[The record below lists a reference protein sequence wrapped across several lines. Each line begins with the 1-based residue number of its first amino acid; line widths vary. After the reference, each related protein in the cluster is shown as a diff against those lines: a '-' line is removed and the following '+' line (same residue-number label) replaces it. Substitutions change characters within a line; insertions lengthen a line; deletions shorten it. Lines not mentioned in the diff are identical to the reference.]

1 MSLIKATI
9 FSSYATVINAISKL
23 VLNKLL
29 AIYVGPAGYSI
40 IGQFQNFIAMM
51 SAIGTAGVSSGV
63 TKLTAEF
70 ANDKS
75 KQINIWSTSFA
86 LGISMSVI
94 VGVIVAFFYNDI
106 SKKIFT
112 NDLYSQVV
120 LAFALIMP
128 LLAIYT
134 LTISI
139 LTGLQLFKISANIN
153 VAFSLLSMLSAGVG
167 AVYFGISG
175 VLYSIIVTYITV
187 GLLTLFVIIR
197 MESIKVKFTAL
208 HIDPQFIKLLLAF
221 TLMSVITSIT
231 GPLSF
236 LYIRQNLIIQYGLH
250 DTGMWDAMNRISG
263 MIMLFI
269 AAPLNMYLLPKLSSL
284 KSKLDI
290 TSEILGVYRLGIPII
305 VPLLIAVYFFRDG
318 IILILFTKDFSP
330 MESLFAA
337 QLIGDFFKSV
347 SMVISYYF
355 LSKSLLRN
363 FVALEVF
370 FQTLLVCLT
379 VFMTIGSDS
388 IASAVGAYAITSA
401 TCSVFYVVIFLRL
414 RRNDELSPQ
423 NT

>member
-9 FSSYATVINAISKL
+9 FSSYATLINVISKL

-70 ANDKS
+70 SNEKS
-75 KQINIWSTSFA
+75 KQINIWTTSFA
-86 LGISMSVI
+86 LGILMSI
-94 VGVIVAFFYNDI
+94 IAGVIIAFFYNDI
-106 SKKIFT
+106 SKKLFS
-112 NDLYSQVV
+112 NELYSLVV
-120 LAFALIMP
+120 LVFALIMP

-139 LTGLQLFKISANIN
+139 LTGLQLFKTSAHISI
-153 VAFSLLSMLSAGVG
+153 AFSLLSMLTAGVG

-175 VLYSIIVTYITV
+175 VLYSIIVTYTTAS
-187 GLLTLFVIIR
+187 LLTLFVFIR
-197 MESIKVKFTAL
+197 RESIKVNFTAL
-208 HIDPQFIKLLLAF
+208 HIDPQFVKLLLAF
-221 TLMSVITSIT
+221 TLMSVITSIA
-231 GPLSF
+231 GPLSS

-250 DTGMWDAMNRISG
+250 DTGMWDAMNRISA

-269 AAPLNMYLLPKLSSL
+269 AAPLNMYLLPKLSGL
-284 KSKLDI
+284 KSRVDI
-290 TSEILGVYRLGIPII
+290 TSEIIGVYRLGIPII
-305 VPLLIAVYFFRDG
+305 VPLLIAVYFLRDE
-318 IILILFTKDFSP
+318 IVLILFTKDFSP

-355 LSKSLLRN
+355 LSKSLLKN
-363 FVALEVF
+363 FVAMEVF
-370 FQTLLVCLT
+370 FQMLLVCLT
-379 VFMTIGSDS
+379 VFMTIGSES
-388 IASAVGAYAITSA
+388 IASAVVAYALTSA
-401 TCSVFYVVIFLRL
+401 TCSGLYALIFLRL
-414 RRNDELSPQ
+414 RRNG
-423 NT
+423 